1 VGAETNSEK
10 KISRTRWIYSIRIR
24 LKFGFCY
31 MQYINTDAEK
41 YGGFTEC
48 PIRGSAYRYV
58 ANSIVDDIEADPDAE
73 EAVPPDC
80 LITGGPSVDNL
91 ATHRWHRKGLPDA
104 ATEAGLIQR
113 IKDGA
118 RTHISKP
125 HPREDDQRAF
135 RELLCAFHGSI
146 VSDAS
151 KYIPKGQWS
160 RRLPK
165 DCKHTRDQVF
175 EDLVSVGCLALWQAA
190 LNFDL
195 SRGCRFHTFAR
206 HRIKGVIRNEA
217 NYLRRRGFSDGNTI
231 GRYLAKIVSE
241 RSETRISRWIFNHL
255 GSTPEE
261 LIEVQKKLVKR
272 QTFHSLKEAASA
284 IKEAQNLDHCEA
296 YSVGSDRS
304 DIERGWALAESE
316 DDSCPRSTKPVEEWR
331 DLYHSHDPDR
341 WSPQLG
347 THRKA
352 SAMIDFWIN
361 EFCCPPRIKSKPQPK
376 PVYSP
381 CLVKP
386 TGRLLHPIDKPYW
399 MEPRDKRPNVRAGLL
414 YSRDMREVA
423 TVRFKNGKTRHIYR
437 QMAANP
443 GRHIQVNEAK
453 GKQNHVRSNREQ
465 AIGGATA
472 EIVVFQSRGSS
483 VEGLHVG

>member
-1 VGAETNSEK
+1 
-10 KISRTRWIYSIRIR
+10 
-24 LKFGFCY
+24 
-31 MQYINTDAEK
+31 MQYINTDSEK
-41 YGGFTEC
+41 YDGFTEC

-58 ANSIVDDIEADPDAE
+58 GNPIVDDIEADPDAE
-73 EAVPPDC
+73 EVYVPPDC
-80 LITGGPSVDNL
+80 AITGGPSVNNL
-91 ATHRWHRKGLPDA
+91 ARHRWRGKGLPDA

-118 RTHISKP
+118 RTRPSKP
-125 HPREDDQRAF
+125 HPWDDDQRAF
-135 RELLCAFHGSI
+135 RELLEAFHGSI

-160 RRLPK
+160 RRLPN

-175 EDLVSVGCLALWQAA
+175 EDLVSIGCLALWQAA

-206 HRIKGVIRNEA
+206 HRIKGAIRNEA

-241 RSETRISRWIFNHL
+241 RSETRISRWIFNRL

-296 YSVGSDRS
+296 YSVGGDRS
-304 DIERGWALAESE
+304 DIERGWALTESE
-316 DDSCPRSTKPVEEWR
+316 DDSCPGSTKPVEEWR

-352 SAMIDFWIN
+352 SAIIDF
-361 EFCCPPRIKSKPQPK
+361 CPPRIKSKPQPK
-376 PVYSP
+376 PVYKP
-381 CLVKP
+381 CLVK
-386 TGRLLHPIDKPYW
+386 GLLHPIDKPYW
-399 MEPRDKRPNVRAGLL
+399 MEPRDKLLNVRAGLP
-414 YSRDMREVA
+414 YNRDMREVA
-423 TVRFKNGKTRHIYR
+423 PVRFKDGKTRRIYR

-453 GKQNHVRSNREQ
+453 GKQNHVRPNREQ
-465 AIGGATA
+465 AIGSPTA
-472 EIVVFQSRGSS
+472 EIVVFQSRGSG
-483 VEGLHVG
+483 VERLHLG